1 MDDASTRKYHVAH
14 QGRKFGPLSLVQL
27 SSRRLSSDMLVWCE
41 GMPEWIPVGDIPE
54 LRPYVHHATASHT
67 VAPPTTT
74 SAMMPATSASSASRG
89 KVTASPSAG
98 AGPPSM
104 PPQPPAPPAG
114 SLGRIK
120 FLGITTII
128 LSCVGLVCCP
138 VTFFAV
144 VAIDQA
150 AAGDGAATLSD
161 AGWGVVRNLLIS
173 GDILVSIPMLAAGIG
188 LLYRRRWAAIT
199 TVFTSVTCILLNL
212 GSSVIECLGGLPLLE
227 NAGSLEGG
235 QEIGALVGCIVG
247 MLAYLA
253 GMIWHATAIFLL
265 NSASVRQGLR

>member
-1 MDDASTRKYHVAH
+1 MDDASARKYHVAH
-14 QGRKFGPLSLVQL
+14 QGRKFGPLSLVEL

-41 GMPEWIPVGDIPE
+41 GMPEWVPIGAIPE
-54 LRPYVHHATASHT
+54 LRGYVHHATASHT
-67 VAPPTTT
+67 VAPPTAGSGAMPMMTT
-74 SAMMPATSASSASRG
+74 SRG
-89 KVTASPSAG
+89 NVTASPSTG
-98 AGPPSM
+98 AGPPSG

-128 LSCVGLVCCP
+128 LSCVGLLCCP
-138 VTFFAV
+138 VTFFAL

-150 AAGDGAATLSD
+150 AAGEGPATLSD

-188 LLYRRRWAAIT
+188 LLYRRRWAAVT

-212 GSSVIECLGGLPLLE
+212 CSSVIECVGGLPLIQ

-235 QEIGALVGCIVG
+235 EEIGAFIGCVVG

-253 GMIWHATAIFLL
+253 GMIWHAIAIFML
-265 NSASVRQGLR
+265 NSAPVRQGLR

>member
-41 GMPEWIPVGDIPE
+41 GMPEWIPIGDIPE

-67 VAPPTTT
+67 VAPPTAPGA
-74 SAMMPATSASSASRG
+74 SMPVSSAFRG
-89 KVTASPSAG
+89 NINSSPSAA

-104 PPQPPAPPAG
+104 PPRPPAPPAG
-114 SLGRIK
+114 SPGRIK
-120 FLGITTII
+120 FLGITTIV
-128 LSCVGLVCCP
+128 LSCIGLLCCP

-144 VAIDQA
+144 VAVDQA

-161 AGWGVVRNLLIS
+161 AGWGILRNLLIS
-173 GDILVSIPMLAAGIG
+173 GEIMVSIPMLAAGIG
-188 LLYRRRWAAIT
+188 LLYRRRWAAVT
-199 TVFTSVTCILLNL
+199 MVFTSVTCILLNL
-212 GSSVIECLGGLPLLE
+212 GSSVLECLGGLPLLE

-235 QEIGALVGCIVG
+235 QEIGAFIGFVVG

-265 NSASVRQGLR
+265 NSASVRQSLR